1 MHAAAET
8 SHQGQPRRAS
18 YATYEPQGRIAVE
31 GGENGAGEIRTR
43 TASLLAGAGG
53 VGGGLKPG

>member
-1 MHAAAET
+1 M
-8 SHQGQPRRAS
+8 GS

-43 TASLLAGAGG
+43 TASLTAGG